1 MGPFSSLS
9 PFAKGLS
16 WRFLR
21 QTPVR
26 LTLVFL
32 AVYVFVV
39 LLISIYLFLVTRTE
53 SQAFSNAA
61 IESRVNALE
70 KRYQATDIDDFLASV
85 KAEDMTEWAFAKG
98 AYDAKGDI
106 LVGNLRAN
114 AESAEFMN
122 SLYGRAQKSLTQDAQ
137 SISFSHFSPS
147 SAKTQTCCRYL
158 VQIKRLNSDLFVF
171 VAMDMEW
178 VDNGYDQVSNALW
191 AGGII
196 VLFIGLLAGYYI
208 NNEVTRSVMRFSQ
221 VFDEVEQGNL
231 SARVMVRNSGDEF
244 DALAV
249 RINQSLAR
257 MESSMNNLK
266 YAGDALAH
274 DLRHPLTRL
283 RSRLELASKE
293 ASMVQT
299 DAKQALILATEEAD
313 QVLRTF
319 QTVFSISRLQT
330 QGKAPDQKL
339 FSASDLAK
347 DMVEWFEPVAWEKNI
362 GFETEITASIMVMGN
377 RDFLAQ
383 ALSNILDNA
392 FKYSPK
398 GAGVTFRLRRN
409 RAYEIEFSVTD
420 TGPGVP
426 AEDRERIVERFV
438 RLEKSR
444 NLPGVGLGLSM
455 VQAVAH
461 AHGGRISIDEGPG
474 VYDGKGPGLRVALLL
489 PQQTQI

>member
-1 MGPFSSLS
+1 MSPLGPLS
-9 PFAKGLS
+9 DFTKGFN
-16 WRFLR
+16 WHFFR

-39 LLISIYLFLVTRTE
+39 LLISVYLFLVTRSE
-53 SQAFSNAA
+53 SQAWSNAA
-61 IESRVNALE
+61 VETRIMALE
-70 KRYQATDIDDFLASV
+70 RRFKTTDIEDFLASI
-85 KAEDMTEWAFAKG
+85 KAEEMTEWAFAKG
-98 AYDAKGDI
+98 VIDAKGES
-106 LVGNLRAN
+106 LVRNLRA
-114 AESAEFMN
+114 ESVNSEFFE
-122 SLYGRAQKSLTQDAQ
+122 SLHNRAQKTLLYDGQ
-137 SISFSHFSPS
+137 SISFSHFSP
-147 SAKTQTCCRYL
+147 ARGKEQTCCRYL
-158 VQIKRLNSDLFVF
+158 VQVKRFNSDVYVY

-191 AGGII
+191 AGGIVVI
-196 VLFIGLLAGYYI
+196 FFGLLAGYFI
-208 NNEVTRSVMRFSQ
+208 NNEVTRSVLRFSH
-221 VFDEVEQGNL
+221 VFDEVEKGNL
-231 SARVMVRNSGDEF
+231 SARVMARTSGDEF
-244 DALAV
+244 DALAL
-249 RINQSLAR
+249 RINQALER
-257 MESSMNNLK
+257 METSMNNLK

-283 RSRLELASKE
+283 RSRLELASKQAILSPLE
-293 ASMVQT
+293 A
-299 DAKQALILATEEAD
+299 KEALILATDEAD

-347 DMVEWFEPVAWEKNI
+347 DMSEWFEAVAWEKEI
-362 GFETEITASIMVMGN
+362 VFDTEITPSVMLMGN

-392 FKYSPK
+392 FKYTPK

-426 AEDRERIVERFV
+426 LEDRERIVERFV

-444 NLPGVGLGLSM
+444 NMPGVGLGLSM
-455 VQAVAH
+455 VQAVAQ
-461 AHGGRISIDEGPG
+461 AHGGRLSIDEGPG
-474 VYDGKGPGLRVALLL
+474 VFENKGPGLRVAFIL
-489 PQQTQI
+489 PDQSAN